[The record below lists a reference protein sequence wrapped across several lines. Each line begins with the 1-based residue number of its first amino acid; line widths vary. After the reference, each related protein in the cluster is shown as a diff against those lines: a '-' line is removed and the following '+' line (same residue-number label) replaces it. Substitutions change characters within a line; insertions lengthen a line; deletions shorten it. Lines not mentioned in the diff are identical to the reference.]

1 MGATGGVV
9 GATTGGGVG
18 SKTGGI
24 VPTTGG
30 SVVTASVTAGVGLEV
45 SISMAG
51 KDIEMDSASA
61 SRTTVGTNVTAVDST
76 GAMVGTTSMTGPSPS
91 SPVKSIEP
99 DRSTMEM
106 QDDMLPSEITGN
118 CSRLLL
124 PSPNFRGCRS
134 STTPP
139 AGALLWTSVFRR
151 RFGWEGTTDDDVD
164 DADDARRTMA
174 AGMESFI
181 ILCSGW
187 QIIIMIESIYYCVVC
202 VDPNKEQGGGRVFV
216 WMKLGSP
223 TTTTTTWILCGAGPV
238 CFFWAAFSP
247 YFSTKKCE

>member
-106 QDDMLPSEITGN
+106 QDDMMPSETTGN
-118 CSRLLL
+118 CSRLPLP
-124 PSPNFRGCRS
+124 PSPDFRGCRS
-134 STTPP
+134 STAPP
-139 AGALLWTSVFRR
+139 AGALL
-151 RFGWEGTTDDDVD
+151 
-164 DADDARRTMA
+164 
-174 AGMESFI
+174 
-181 ILCSGW
+181 
-187 QIIIMIESIYYCVVC
+187 
-202 VDPNKEQGGGRVFV
+202 
-216 WMKLGSP
+216 
-223 TTTTTTWILCGAGPV
+223 
-238 CFFWAAFSP
+238 
-247 YFSTKKCE
+247 